1 MPESELSLFDDL
13 FTAPGGCILHLARFS
28 LDGVLLRDDR
38 LPPRG
43 ILRSGGLASLL
54 SSFLDDLILVFS
66 FLAIPVSFLLLA
78 AGLESSCFDLGVVPY
93 HLVLVKPGIS
103 GLVDLRAFHKL

>member
-1 MPESELSLFDDL
+1 MSAGECMPESELSLFDDL

-54 SSFLDDLILVFS
+54 SSFLDDLTLVFS

-78 AGLESSCFDLGVVPY
+78 AGLESSCFDLGVV
-93 HLVLVKPGIS
+93 LFL
-103 GLVDLRAFHKL
+103 DLNSLSSIPEG